1 VEKGFKM
8 FDQFG
13 VSDLQY
19 VFISDSLE
27 TSRPLHTEVSN
38 PADIGR
44 FFDAISYSKGNQC
57 FFLKINV
64 IL

>member
-1 VEKGFKM
+1 MEKGFEM

-13 VSDLQY
+13 VGDVQY

-38 PADIGR
+38 PADILR
-44 FFDAISYSKGNQC
+44 LFDAISYNKGN
-57 FFLKINV
+57 
-64 IL
+64 

>member
-1 VEKGFKM
+1 MEKGFEM

-13 VSDLQY
+13 VGDLQY

-27 TSRPLHTEVSN
+27 TSRPLHAEVSN

-44 FFDAISYSKGNQC
+44 LFDAISYSKGN
-57 FFLKINV
+57 
-64 IL
+64 